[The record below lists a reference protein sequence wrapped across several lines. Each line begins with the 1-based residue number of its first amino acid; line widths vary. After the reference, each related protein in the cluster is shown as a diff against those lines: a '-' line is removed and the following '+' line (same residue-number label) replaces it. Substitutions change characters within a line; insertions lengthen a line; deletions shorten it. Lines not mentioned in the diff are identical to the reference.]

1 MSAQIILFFLLIVIV
16 VLAFVVLYQRFAFR
30 RGIRIQLIQ
39 ISRKLEDIAES
50 DSDEKVMVFTDEP
63 ALMELAGE
71 INRLLLDRQKV
82 KAEFKRS
89 EISSKKMLANIS
101 HDIKTPLTVI
111 LGYLEIMRL
120 TGADDE
126 MLKKVESKAK
136 QVVDLINQFFTLAK
150 LEAGDT
156 NITLSRVNVSEICRE
171 SALGFYEILLQ
182 KDFEVELS
190 IPEKTVYVQGDKDAL
205 QRILFNLLSN
215 AVRYGSDGKYLGIF
229 LREENDS
236 VWIDVTDKGK
246 GIQREFADRIFE
258 RLYTMEDSRNREVQG
273 NGLGLTIAK
282 NLAVQL
288 GGDIYLDSIPGTKTT
303 FTVRLKKYI
312 PLCPKSVG
320 KNDERNS

>member
-1 MSAQIILFFLLIVIV
+1 MPAGCFLLAVIA
-16 VLAFVVLYQRFAFR
+16 VLVCAILYQRFVFT
-30 RGIRIQLIQ
+30 RGIQAKIKQ
-39 ISRKLEDIAES
+39 ISQKLEDILES
-50 DSDEKVMVFTDEP
+50 DSDEKAMVFTDDP
-63 ALMELAGE
+63 ALMELGSG
-71 INRLLLDRQKV
+71 INGLLLDRQKI

-89 EISSKKMLANIS
+89 EISSKKMLSNIS

-120 TGADDE
+120 ADADDE
-126 MLKKVESKAK
+126 ILKKVEAKAK
-136 QVVDLINQFFTLAK
+136 QVMELMNQFFTLAK

-156 NITLSRVNVSEICRE
+156 NITLSRIDISEICRE

-190 IPEKTVYVQGDKDAL
+190 IPETAVYVQGEKDAL

-229 LREENDS
+229 LREDKSNAY
-236 VWIDVTDKGK
+236 IDVADKGK
-246 GIQREFADRIFE
+246 GIEKEFADRIFE
-258 RLYTMEDSRNREVQG
+258 RLYTMEDSRNRKIQG

-288 GGDIYLDSIPGTKTT
+288 GGDLYLDSIPDIKTT
-303 FTVRLKKYI
+303 FTIRLKKINY
-312 PLCPKSVG
+312 
-320 KNDERNS
+320 